1 MSKKIVFQLMAC
13 MVVCLSVCFSS
24 CSKDDDEDELEQT
37 TNVSSQDPEGTIVLN
52 MSSGASGNYYQIG
65 NLCEI
70 HIDEANNFKGERSS
84 GAKFVSVGLVSG
96 LGKITQIPTSGWAQS
111 AAVVPGTGYV
121 MRYGDQYAR
130 IYVVEYL
137 GMTYT
142 DEQGNT
148 YGQTTG
154 ATIKYQAPFQL
165 PIKIANTTLTFTSD
179 AGSQT
184 LQFENPTSA
193 TVEGKPEWCE
203 VTRNETGITV
213 TVSENLTA
221 TQRTGEIVLKNT
233 ANSVTINVT
242 QKGAS
247 SPKFQAGSGTE
258 QEPYQITNAQQL
270 KYITKALN
278 AHFVLT
284 ADISLNEETA
294 GSGWDPIGKQ
304 EAPFT
309 GTLDGQG
316 HAIKNMWMKRP
327 STNGVGLFG
336 YINNAS
342 ISNLRLEISS
352 NGING
357 GENVGGICGSANNQC
372 LIQKCSVSGELTG
385 SSTIGGICGYAYNT
399 TFEQCYSEGSI
410 STNTITWRQERCAGI
425 VGRGGKVTNCYS
437 TVSLA
442 GHSCYGISEGSV
454 SKCYFAGKV
463 SSYSCYF
470 SCPGSYTYYE
480 SSSITASNYI
490 YNQENA
496 RTTAQMKTQSN
507 YEGWDFT
514 TIWQITEGKTY
525 PILRCFDRD
534 QQEKSQEEAS
544 QQTVGNLNGNGT
556 LDAPFNVAAVIEY
569 CQQIGDKESDKE
581 VYIKGKVSSVKEQF
595 GTQYGNAT
603 FNISED
609 SQAKDEFTV
618 YRALYL
624 GNKKYTSGALL
635 QKGDEVIVCGKVT
648 CFKGNTPET
657 VQNKAYLYSLNGRT
671 TAE

>member
-1 MSKKIVFQLMAC
+1 MTSAMMFCLCAC
-13 MVVCLSVCFSS
+13 FLS
-24 CSKDDDEDELEQT
+24 CSKDDSDDELEQT

-70 HIDEANNFKGERSS
+70 HIDEANNFKGRYSD
-84 GAKFVSVGLVSG
+84 AKFVSVGLVSG
-96 LGKITQIPTSGWAQS
+96 LGKITQIPTAGWAQS

-165 PIKIANTTLTFTSD
+165 PIKIANTSLTFTSE
-179 AGSQT
+179 AGIQT

-193 TVEGKPEWCE
+193 TIEKKPEWCE
-203 VTRNETGITV
+203 VTKNETGITV
-213 TVSENLTA
+213 SVSENLTA

-258 QEPYQITNAQQL
+258 QDPYQIANAQQL

-284 ADISLNEETA
+284 ADISLNEEAA

-316 HAIKNMWMKRP
+316 HTIKNMWMKRP
-327 STNGVGLFG
+327 TTNGVGLFG

-342 ISNLRLEISS
+342 ISNLRLAISS

-372 LIQKCSVSGELTG
+372 LIQKCSVSGKLTG
-385 SSTIGGICGYAYNT
+385 SSTIGGICGYAYNNT

-410 STNTITWRQERCAGI
+410 STNKINWYERCSSI
-425 VGRGGKVTNCYS
+425 VGRGGKITNSYS
-437 TVSLA
+437 TADLT
-442 GHSCYGISEGSV
+442 GYDCYAISWEGSA
-454 SKCYFAGKV
+454 SKCYYAGKV
-463 SSYSCYF
+463 SSSCYYF
-470 SCPGSYTYYE
+470 SCDGTYTYYD
-480 SSSITASNYI
+480 SSNVTPNHNVSDSR
-490 YNQENA
+490 NA
-496 RTTAQMKTQSN
+496 RSAIQMKTQSN

-514 TIWQITEGKTY
+514 DTWKITEGKTY
-525 PILRCFDRD
+525 PTLRCFD
-534 QQEKSQEEAS
+534 K
-544 QQTVGNLNGNGT
+544 
-556 LDAPFNVAAVIEY
+556 
-569 CQQIGDKESDKE
+569 
-581 VYIKGKVSSVKEQF
+581 
-595 GTQYGNAT
+595 
-603 FNISED
+603 
-609 SQAKDEFTV
+609 
-618 YRALYL
+618 
-624 GNKKYTSGALL
+624 
-635 QKGDEVIVCGKVT
+635 
-648 CFKGNTPET
+648 
-657 VQNKAYLYSLNGRT
+657 
-671 TAE
+671 